1 MERKWQ
7 RLGVVPD
14 SDDEEFDSQELKEDA
29 SFEAENTA
37 DRLVDELSATRDP
50 RPFGGSFLQVLLS
63 PRVEVDVAKSRSSH
77 APSTTRSSRRRPQAR
92 SSTTSRLSSPFDD
105 SEDELNLVSD
115 GSLGYG
121 QLLDPVPT
129 SLPRLNDSTTIRKQ
143 SQLNITD
150 GMIFEPIF
158 EEDML
163 PEQPKLSPPSRPL
176 QRLRQLSKSQSPQS
190 SPPGRSFTPHKSQ
203 TPRRNG
209 HSKQVYEASILA
221 DPFSFSPSSTL
232 SSLSRSPSPLPD
244 SHLLRAATDQVDP
257 HMSSPFP
264 DVPDSPPEFRLGFL
278 RSLRP
283 RKPIQQHPYLLEG
296 AQYAQAM
303 KSHGV
308 KPVRPEYISN
318 TRKAAEEET
327 LQDQEFRQ
335 PEELQLTSQQ
345 QSRAPLSAQDSVYDF
360 PSSQAELVE
369 DITPFIT
376 SPSTPTPVQQFT
388 PLDKQFAPDIE
399 TYDLSLPFEDDFST
413 PATFQLQKYKR
424 LQSRAA
430 KRQGLSEISSAAK
443 RARTLDTVPKGTPKP
458 KWIPVRMDSSPD
470 QPSRLDVQVHPV
482 PPQPPLQVTRSPA
495 HDISIISDDDENYN
509 GNNSETVHPV
519 EDIASLPRSET
530 EGSQSDSEAVR
541 KNSRRIKGVLPAS
554 WLRLDQH
561 KAPRVSTDKSL
572 ATQRLLGQK
581 NDQLPRK
588 GVALRRQGQ
597 SASSVAALLP
607 LLDASDEGND
617 NLNDSVVDLEP
628 VERSPPVETPTNSA
642 KEEHPPYYHVIDDDD
657 IGSVMEDN
665 SFDRMAPGAKRS
677 RQPAVGGPRTKKP
690 RMRTSSLFHG
700 NSNHKTRQ
708 PKITNAMSRSLPL
721 PTGANRRPGLPKHST
736 HEYRSL
742 PKRADSKIARK
753 RSSAP
758 PMLSILDFA
767 VPAAPDFI
775 RVAAR
780 TARQRS
786 ALGKTSPSR
795 KVINMGSRGDNVDAL
810 SVLQNWRAG
819 KIIPKIQNPTRRPR
833 PSGQQPPLKE
843 LSPNL
848 PPNTVP
854 RPAAAPGFPAST
866 KNQTQLAVSRVPQT
880 SLAAPLRPPNLRI
893 KMATRLE
900 AVRKPAQLETAA
912 KKVQSIAAF
921 SSKKKQ
927 LDEMYSRRKHDAVP
941 LPNVRLEQFIDDQ
954 ASFLSVQNA
963 LFEDG
968 YTHPPTSFTFEQQG
982 LSKPGQCDDNSKA
995 GSNSQRARQRTKYRK
1010 SYVPRQVDV
1019 SAPRFAC
1026 ALDPIPVEIEP
1037 VTVDLAVDNT
1047 DPTDGKLRGLG
1058 PFGSQYSQHFDIF
1071 PLDSDITFHRST
1083 LIGSGRLGLA
1093 LGISPLDESDAA
1105 TQVNLFSSFQLDERT
1120 LCWTSWDEVSSS
1132 EFGITIDWLSD
1143 ILFSSAPSS
1152 VAVEPKVHALV
1163 NFLVDFI
1170 QSALSAPN
1178 FSPSVQKAFVQRTME
1193 VFKSFMARFEATGF
1207 QQGHAAVMFNNSHLA
1222 ALTGIVVIVSW
1233 LLQICRNTADCT
1245 MLLFPV
1251 EDLLRA
1257 ACKLS
1262 AKALL
1267 IHGLDGIRSTYVN
1280 LQRGDSRSRSIRR
1293 DKQALCSWVILMQVL
1308 EHAKIPRAGFWDVT
1322 YSVML
1327 ANKAINTCGDAGPLE
1342 RLWEDMFTLLP
1353 LGEVDSTGAVRP
1365 RMRHVLPLDGWE
1377 LPKKA
1382 LERVFQFYKANPH
1395 QSPSFNAYCRAVVGR
1410 CHYLVQAWGWRRCK
1424 TIVGTIFDF
1433 YGSQDFAHLRNEE
1446 AHRSP
1451 RFLEE
1456 LASSPSLAIDSD
1468 DKCFHIFIKMLGL
1481 IIQQMK
1487 RLGQFKEMTN
1497 LVSRILPNHDR
1508 QYLKE
1513 KDVHERDLAA
1523 LRNHHDLLCTLYWA
1537 SSPDIRPP
1545 IHQIEKLVVP
1555 ANSHKEACLINI
1567 RAWKQLAQFV
1577 IATDEGYDVYK
1588 GFHWWMKNI
1597 FQQMLDQ
1604 YLSAESDMHRQFQ
1617 NLFSPMM
1624 QGINPD
1630 MIKAMAAANRA
1641 TAMNVLHAC
1650 IVASLDVLRYAKSL
1664 SVATYCFSSD
1674 QLCAVFTQL
1683 DLPDPKTNWRI
1694 LGTALDVLEH
1704 YLDRL
1709 EKAMDEQYSSL
1720 ADTEDPQVAD
1730 DAVLML
1736 DHRLAKDFFR
1746 FNKTITHMSW
1756 DNLSQPAAVA
1766 RNFCTERSVVVAAR
1780 LVSRFVHSGVYG
1792 LSRFFG
1798 SGDYCIFERLPHAP
1812 GLLQRKFVPLFVSA
1826 LIRSNVFDFK
1836 DLGTSILELWML
1848 AIVKPQRFLAYEHR
1862 FAEVLKQ
1869 HDLPYVRQ
1877 AHVPPGDQAPSYHT
1891 NGLFFDCAMMSLR
1904 QQLQDADGTARR
1916 QQLRSDFARALKMV
1930 MQQMKGDLKFAKA
1943 QPVEHEQYIV
1953 FVRYIVALIRSHGSD
1968 ICPLD
1973 SFFYDQSQDFSPSP
1987 EDPQL
1992 RAASIVM
1999 YGLRLGEGEVTAAP
2013 QLFHYLLNN
2022 FNIALANGKLDQE
2035 CKFLE
2040 RSMENDNVL
2049 GFMLERML
2057 PAILRAT
2064 RLVEEAWPLLNV
2076 YYSAMERLLTRSP
2089 VPKDIGD
2096 ENTTVGVV
2104 GLLEDIVAWLQWA
2117 APMLAA
2123 DAAAAGI
2130 TASDAASSGGDTQP
2144 TSICVRVHAMAQLV
2158 ALANL
2163 LQPFLM
2169 VCSCLPGSP
2178 ATQSKLDGAITGF
2191 SLFIDLIL
2199 ADIQAP
2205 SSKHRRRYAPLN
2217 NADPGHSDASDQQ
2230 IRRTLFSTLLKTD
2243 INVGMPSGMRGS
2255 ENTTDDTATIT
2266 TTVSHSGG
2274 RARVDEFSKK
2284 IVQNVRENWVV
2295 NGAHLMVRNG
2305 IRHGVGETA
2314 VVGVARAATT
2324 AGSPPGPM
2332 STGVPFGPWSM
2343 EELLS
2348 ELQRQ
2353 AKRWKLRPASAY
2365 RKGRLTLGMRQE
2377 RLLGTV

>member
-7 RLGVVPD
+7 RLGEVPD
-14 SDDEEFDSQELKEDA
+14 TDDEESDSQELKENA
-29 SFEAENTA
+29 LFEAENTT
-37 DRLVDELSATRDP
+37 DELIDELSVTQDP
-50 RPFGGSFLQVLLS
+50 RPLGGSFLQVLLS
-63 PRVEVDVAKSRSSH
+63 PRGEIEAAKSRSSH
-77 APSTTRSSRRRPQAR
+77 APNTTRSAQSRPQAR
-92 SSTTSRLSSPFDD
+92 PSATSRFYSPFDD

-115 GSLGYG
+115 GSLVSG
-121 QLLDPVPT
+121 QLLDPVPS
-129 SLPRLNDSTTIRKQ
+129 SLPRLNNTAMIQKQ
-143 SQLNITD
+143 SQLDATD
-150 GMIFEPIF
+150 GMIFEPIV
-158 EEDML
+158 EEFNLHEQGKL
-163 PEQPKLSPPSRPL
+163 PQPSRSP
-176 QRLRQLSKSQSPQS
+176 QRPRQLSKSPSPQS
-190 SPPGRSFTPHKSQ
+190 SPLRRSSTPHKLR
-203 TPRRNG
+203 TPRWNSQ
-209 HSKQVYEASILA
+209 SKHDHEAPVLP

-244 SHLLRAATDQVDP
+244 SHLRRAAADQIDQ
-257 HMSSPFP
+257 HITSPFP
-264 DVPDSPPEFRLGFL
+264 DIPDSPPEFRLGFL

-318 TRKAAEEET
+318 TRKVAEEENS
-327 LQDQEFRQ
+327 QDREFRQ
-335 PEELQLTSQQ
+335 PEELQLPSQQ
-345 QSRAPLSAQDSVYDF
+345 QNSIYDF
-360 PSSQAELVE
+360 PSSQAEQVE

-376 SPSTPTPVQQFT
+376 SPSTTKPVQQAIS
-388 PLDKQFAPDIE
+388 LDNQLAPEIE
-399 TYDLSLPFEDDFST
+399 AYDLSPPFNIDLPT
-413 PATFQLQKYKR
+413 PATSQIQRYKR
-424 LQSRAA
+424 LQGKTA
-430 KRQGLSEISSAAK
+430 KRQRLLESSLAAK
-443 RARTLDTVPKGTPKP
+443 RARTLDTVQEGTPKP
-458 KWIPVRMDSSPD
+458 KWIPVRMDSSPE
-470 QPSRLDVQVHPV
+470 QPSLVDVQVRPV
-482 PPQPPLQVTRSPA
+482 PSQPLLQVVRSPA
-495 HDISIISDDDENYN
+495 HDISVISDDDDNYN
-509 GNNSETVHPV
+509 GKNSEAIHPV
-519 EDIASLPRSET
+519 EDLAFPPRSET
-530 EGSQSDSEAVR
+530 DGSQSDSEAVR

-561 KAPRVSTDKSL
+561 KAPRVTTDKTM

-597 SASSVAALLP
+597 SASSAVALFP
-607 LLDASDEGND
+607 LLDDSDDEND
-617 NLNDSVVDLEP
+617 NVSDRVVDLGP
-628 VERSPPVETPTNSA
+628 LERSPSVETPTHSVV
-642 KEEHPPYYHVIDDDD
+642 EEHAPYYHIIDDDD

-665 SFDRMAPGAKRS
+665 TIDQMAPGAKRS
-677 RQPAVGGPRTKKP
+677 RHPAAGGPRTKKP
-690 RMRTSSLFHG
+690 RT
-700 NSNHKTRQ
+700 
-708 PKITNAMSRSLPL
+708 
-721 PTGANRRPGLPKHST
+721 
-736 HEYRSL
+736 
-742 PKRADSKIARK
+742 ARK
-753 RSSAP
+753 RSLAP
-758 PMLSILDFA
+758 PLLSILDFA

-780 TARQRS
+780 TARQRP

-795 KVINMGSRGDNVDAL
+795 KVINLGSRGDNVDAL
-810 SVLQNWRAG
+810 SVLQDWRAG
-819 KIIPKIQNPTRRPR
+819 KIRPKIQNPTRRPR

-848 PPNTVP
+848 PPKSVT
-854 RPAAAPGFPAST
+854 RPAAPPGFPASN
-866 KNQTQLAVSRVPQT
+866 KNQTRLAVSCVPQT

-893 KMATRLE
+893 KMATRME

-912 KKVQSIAAF
+912 RKAQNTAAF

-941 LPNVRLEQFIDDQ
+941 LPNVRLEQFVDDQ
-954 ASFLSVQNA
+954 ASFFSIQNA
-963 LFEDG
+963 PVEDG
-968 YTHPPTSFTFEQQG
+968 YIPSPRRSTFEQQR
-982 LSKPGQCDDNSKA
+982 LSRPGQCDDNSKA
-995 GSNSQRARQRTKYRK
+995 GSNLQRARQRTKFRK

-1026 ALDPIPVEIEP
+1026 ALDPIPVDIEP

-1071 PLDSDITFHRST
+1071 PLDSDIAFHQST
-1083 LIGSGRLGLA
+1083 LIGSGRLSLA
-1093 LGISPLDESDAA
+1093 LGVSPTDESDAA
-1105 TQVNLFSSFQLDERT
+1105 IQVNRCSSFQLDERT
-1120 LCWTSWDEVSSS
+1120 LCWTSWDDVSSS
-1132 EFGITIDWLSD
+1132 EFGITIDWLSE
-1143 ILFSSAPSS
+1143 ILFSSALSS
-1152 VAVEPKVHALV
+1152 DAVEPKVHALV

-1170 QSALSAPN
+1170 QNALSAPDT
-1178 FSPSVQKAFVQRTME
+1178 SPSIQKAFVQRAME
-1193 VFKSFMARFEATGF
+1193 VIQSFVARFEATAF
-1207 QQGHAAVMFNNSHLA
+1207 QQGHAAVIFNNSHLA

-1233 LLQICRNTADCT
+1233 LLQICRSTADCT

-1262 AKALL
+1262 AKTLL
-1267 IHGLDGIRSTYVN
+1267 VHGLDGIRSTYVD
-1280 LQRGDSRSRSIRR
+1280 LQRCDSRFRSIRR
-1293 DKQALCSWVILMQVL
+1293 DKQALCSWVILIQVL

-1327 ANKAINTCGDAGPLE
+1327 ANKAINTCADAGLLE

-1353 LGEVDSTGAVRP
+1353 LGEFDSTGAVRP
-1365 RMRHVLPLDGWE
+1365 GMRHVLPLDGWE

-1382 LERVFQFYKANPH
+1382 LERVFQLYKANPH

-1456 LASSPSLAIDSD
+1456 LASSPSLAIEAD

-1577 IATDEGYDVYK
+1577 IATDEGFDVYK

-1630 MIKAMAAANRA
+1630 MIKAMAAANRS
-1641 TAMNVLHAC
+1641 TAMDVLHSC
-1650 IVASLDVLRYAKSL
+1650 IAASLDVLRYAKSL
-1664 SVATYCFSSD
+1664 SAATYCFSSD

-1694 LGTALDVLEH
+1694 LGTVLDVLEH

-1756 DNLSQPAAVA
+1756 DNLSQPMAVA
-1766 RNFCTERSVVVAAR
+1766 RNLCTERSVVVAAR

-1792 LSRFFG
+1792 VSRFFG

-1826 LIRSNVFDFK
+1826 LIQSNVFDFK

-1891 NGLFFDCAMMSLR
+1891 NGVFFDCAMTSLR

-1916 QQLRSDFARALKMV
+1916 QQLRIDFARALKMV
-1930 MQQMKGDLKFAKA
+1930 MQQMKGDLKYAKA
-1943 QPVEHEQYIV
+1943 QPAEHEQYIV

-1973 SFFYDQSQDFSPSP
+1973 SFFYEQSQDFSPSP

-2104 GLLEDIVAWLQWA
+2104 GLLEDIVAWLQWV

-2123 DAAAAGI
+2123 DAADAGI

-2169 VCSCLPGSP
+2169 VCSCLPCSP
-2178 ATQSKLDGAITGF
+2178 ATQSKLDGAIAGF
-2191 SLFIDLIL
+2191 SLFIQLVL

-2205 SSKHRRRYAPLN
+2205 SSKHRRRYVPLN
-2217 NADPGHSDASDQQ
+2217 NADTGHSDASDQQ
-2230 IRRTLFSTLLKTD
+2230 IRRTLFSTFLKTD
-2243 INVGMPSGMRGS
+2243 INVGMPSGMRGTES
-2255 ENTTDDTATIT
+2255 TTDDTATIT
-2266 TTVSHSGG
+2266 TTVSHSGD

-2305 IRHGVGETA
+2305 IRHGVGESTI
-2314 VVGVARAATT
+2314 VGVARAATT
-2324 AGSPPGPM
+2324 GGSPTGPM
-2332 STGVPFGPWSM
+2332 STGVPFGPWSI

-2365 RKGRLTLGMRQE
+2365 RKGRRTKRFTLGMRQE
-2377 RLLGTV
+2377 PFLGNTI